1 METSLEGG
9 AKCGRPTLVGYALS
23 RDPIDQIESTSA
35 SVTETINTLPDTT
48 KKKRQLI
55 KTSKRIKPTKPT
67 KRAAMTA
74 QTQLA

>member
-1 METSLEGG
+1 METPLEGG
-9 AKCGRPTLVGYALS
+9 AKRGRPTLVGYALS

-35 SVTETINTLPDTT
+35 SVTETINTLPDAT

-74 QTQLA
+74 